1 MESKKYN
8 IGEMFKDSENNL
20 FVITEIHSGF
30 VWLRNTKGDL
40 KQIDREQLKYYKE
53 VKNGIEM

>member
-1 MESKKYN
+1 MESRKYN
-8 IGEMFKDSENNL
+8 IGEIFKDSENNL

-40 KQIDREQLKYYKE
+40 KQIDREELKYYKE
-53 VKNGIEM
+53 V